1 MKHLSDDE
9 LVDLIKADPVPE
21 PSPLFWDQFARQVN
35 ARIDAG
41 PAPAAPWF
49 AVTRLVYGA
58 FALVVVALVAVT
70 VWRET
75 DGLAPVPAPAAV
87 GEVAEFQPRAFED
100 LDEDADWAIVRAV
113 ADDLDLD
120 EARGEGLGPRPGMAD
135 RMALELSDEERAELI
150 RLVQEEIKAGA

>member
-9 LVDLIKADPVPE
+9 LVNLIKADPVPE

-41 PAPAAPWF
+41 PAPAPRWF
-49 AVTRLVYGA
+49 TLQRFAYVSVAV
-58 FALVVVALVAVT
+58 VVVALVTLAM
-70 VWRET
+70 WR
-75 DGLAPVPAPAAV
+75 DAPVIAPVPTAPV
-87 GEVAEFQPRAFED
+87 RETVESLPPAFDD
-100 LDEDADWAIVRAV
+100 LDEDADWAIVRAA
-113 ADDLDLD
+113 ADDLDID
-120 EARGEGLGPRPGMAD
+120 DARVEGLSPRPGMAD